1 MASFGDIRAILQ
13 DGASQQTWNK
23 LAGGLRDWYGREP
36 VEVVIDYCKD
46 HLSRWPADLRT
57 LAPAG
62 WFTRSAKQ
70 IKADPLTPLFV
81 FALGERTTTFRE
93 EAEALLAS
101 KKANKPPK
109 FLNLDDLGKMRWRAG
124 GELDEAQRKQ
134 LIMVMREDA
143 TEAPGEGIMTLR
155 QLLRDDD
162 CHRWSKLILK
172 AWEDDGSKS
181 PHRWALFQV
190 GAFGQDGVLKVNGAK
205 LLGLHHTRARQYMG
219 ILQVFGSRDALT
231 TITEAAVQGRDTLS
245 ATYHARDAV
254 RSATRSAGLGS
265 TSRFV
270 ARQTDLFARQLDA
283 LTDPK
288 SEDKALFDG
297 LFELMSAALPIPAW
311 RVIQGL
317 IEDPERAA
325 KVAGVLWTLDGG
337 PTFHITADG
346 PRTRGGE
353 AVELDEKAD
362 VYVTHTATLSDA
374 ERDAWTAHLASQSIE
389 QPITQLA
396 HPYCNRDKNLIPEGG
411 LLFPST
417 EFFWS
422 CGWDKGPPEDGGVI
436 HCLIHN
442 PTNRLWTAEASL
454 NFGVSADEGEV
465 YQWGEEQGQ
474 GHRITDISVRPKLNS
489 FNAYE
494 QTVAESEAMHLARLV
509 FAEATNLP
517 E

>member
-13 DGASQQTWNK
+13 DGASQQTWHK
-23 LAGGLRDWYGREP
+23 LATGLRDWYGREP
-36 VEVVIDYCKD
+36 VEVVVDYCKD

-62 WFTRSAKQ
+62 WFTRAAKQ

-81 FALGERTTTFRE
+81 YALGERTAVFRE

-109 FLNLDDLGKMRWRAG
+109 FLNLDELGKMRWRAG
-124 GELDEAQRKQ
+124 GELDETQRKQ

-143 TEAPGEGIMTLR
+143 TETPGEGIMTLR

-190 GAFGQDGVLKVNGAK
+190 AAFGQDGALKVNGAK
-205 LLGLHHTRARQYMG
+205 LLGLHHTRARQYMD

-245 ATYHARDAV
+245 ATSHARSKVRHAV
-254 RSATRSAGLGS
+254 SASGLGS
-265 TSRFV
+265 PSRFI
-270 ARQTDLFARQLDA
+270 ARQTDLFAKPLDTITDLKSRGGA
-283 LTDPK
+283 L
-288 SEDKALFDG
+288 LDG

-311 RVIQGL
+311 RIIQG
-317 IEDPERAA
+317 IIDEPERAA
-325 KVAGVLWTLDGG
+325 TVAGLLWTLDDG
-337 PTFHITADG
+337 TVFHITADG
-346 PRTRGGE
+346 PRTRDGE
-353 AVELDEKAD
+353 AVALDEKAD

-374 ERDAWTAHLASQSIE
+374 ERDAWTAHLASLAID
-389 QPITQLA
+389 QPLIQLA
-396 HPYCNRDKNLIPEGG
+396 HPYYNRTRRLIPDGG
-411 LLFPST
+411 LQFPNT
-417 EFFWS
+417 DFFWDS
-422 CGWDKGPPEDGGVI
+422 DWDKGPPEDAGVI

-442 PTNRLWTAEASL
+442 PPNRLWTAEASL
-454 NFGVSADEGEV
+454 NFGVSAGNDEV

-474 GHRITDISVRPKLNS
+474 GYRITDISVRPKLNS

-494 QTVAESEAMHLARLV
+494 QTVAESEAMHLARPV
-509 FAEATNLP
+509 FAEAINLP